1 MGLFFKATVVA
12 LIAAVLAVVLQKQGK
27 DLSMLLVLSATA
39 MIGIAAVEYLQDV
52 IGFLVRLAAVSDLNT
67 ELLRIV
73 LKATGIGLLGELA
86 GLVVTDTGNGSLGKV
101 IQMLTVGV
109 VLWLSVPLLE
119 SFLELVGSVLDMV

>member
-1 MGLFFKATVVA
+1 
-12 LIAAVLAVVLQKQGK
+12 
-27 DLSMLLVLSATA
+27 
-39 MIGIAAVEYLQDV
+39 
-52 IGFLVRLAAVSDLNT
+52 VSDLNT